1 MKDAPA
7 RISMIM
13 QVIRVVPITLAQKD
27 SQESEPDHQAMA
39 SEPSTP
45 QAAHSV
51 AVAQPSRRVR
61 NTREMRSATGMRFVD
76 SFSLSR
82 KLIAGSGGGDLCGLS
97 RDHTA
102 M

>member
-13 QVIRVVPITLAQKD
+13 QVIRVVPITLAKND
-27 SQESEPDHQAMA
+27 SRVSEPDHHAIA
-39 SEPSTP
+39 SEPRTP

-51 AVAQPSRRVR
+51 AVAQPRSRVR
-61 NTREMRSATGMRFVD
+61 NTRVMRRRTGIRLVD
-76 SFSLSR
+76 CRIFSEKVIRGSR
-82 KLIAGSGGGDLCGLS
+82 GGVRAGLRSDQIA
-97 RDHTA
+97 

>member
-13 QVIRVVPITLAQKD
+13 QVIRVVPITLAQND
-27 SQESEPDHQAMA
+27 SRVREPDHHAMA
-39 SEPSTP
+39 SDPRTP

-51 AVAQPSRRVR
+51 AVAHPRSSDR
-61 NTREMRSATGMRFVD
+61 NTSAMRRSTVTRLTD
-76 SFSLSR
+76 SFSFSR
-82 KLIAGSGGGDLCGLS
+82 RLMGGSRGGVRAGFRS
-97 RDHTA
+97 DHTA

>member
-1 MKDAPA
+1 MNDAPA

-13 QVIRVVPITLAQKD
+13 QLTRMAPITLARND
-27 SQESEPDHQAMA
+27 SQLSMPCHHAIA

-51 AVAQPSRRVR
+51 AVAQPSSSAA
-61 NTREMRSATGMRFVD
+61 NTSAISSSVGNSLAD
-76 SFSLSR
+76 SASFSRSGIGGSR
-82 KLIAGSGGGDLCGLS
+82 GGVLPGLATDQIA
-97 RDHTA
+97 